1 MTKRLADW
9 RASLEADLQ
18 KAEQEHAAAVTA
30 AAKAAERAHAARLE
44 LREIAEH
51 FDRLDRRATLAGA
64 LAGLRYKAED
74 ELAAAIGSA
83 TAAAGRAENG
93 RRYVADLRLAL
104 EQLDQ
109 IEPPPAAEQAAA
121 EAPEAMQAA

>member
-1 MTKRLADW
+1 MTKRFAEW
-9 RASLEADLQ
+9 RPILEADLQ

-30 AAKAAERAHAARLE
+30 AAKAAEGARAARLE

-64 LAGLRYKAED
+64 LAGLRYKAEN

-83 TAAAGRAENG
+83 THAAGLAENG

-104 EQLDQ
+104 DQLGQ
-109 IEPPPAAEQAAA
+109 IDPPPAAEQG
-121 EAPEAMQAA
+121 APEAA